1 MIYGR
6 DIINM
11 KPSQSK
17 KLDFRDKLLELFY
30 RINRQHKWY
39 DQRDAYTKAD
49 RRWIIKLMEEVH
61 RNKLTTLCR
70 EDMKHCNQLWRD
82 YERK

>member
-1 MIYGR
+1 
-6 DIINM
+6 M

-39 DQRDAYTKAD
+39 DQRDSYTKAD
-49 RRWIIKLMEEVH
+49 RRWIVKLMKEVH
-61 RNKLTTLCR
+61 INKLTKLCR
-70 EDMKHCNQLWRD
+70 EDMFLCNTLWRQ

>member
-6 DIINM
+6 HM

-17 KLDFRDKLLELFY
+17 KLDFKDKLLELFY

-49 RRWIIKLMEEVH
+49 RRWIVKLMKEVH
-61 RNKLTTLCR
+61 INKLTKLCR
-70 EDMKHCNQLWRD
+70 EDMFLCNTLWRQ
-82 YERK
+82 YEIK

>member
-1 MIYGR
+1 MTYGR
-6 DIINM
+6 DM

-17 KLDFRDKLLELFY
+17 KLDFKDKLLELFY

-49 RRWIIKLMEEVH
+49 RRWIIKLMKEVH
-61 RNKLTTLCR
+61 INKLTKLCR
-70 EDMKHCNQLWRD
+70 EDMFLCNTLWRQ